1 MTPFPWSQKR
11 EQAARSVA
19 QGEGTSAEIATRL
32 GIALETLERWQ
43 QHPEFQAR
51 VRCHLE
57 AALTQGIAE
66 RLNRVQA
73 LDDRWLRMRRII
85 AERAASAEMQS
96 VPGGTSGLLIRT
108 VKGVGGGENFQVVD
122 EYAVDTGLLREL
134 REVEKQAAQEMGQW
148 TEKHEHT
155 AAESEPISLDAT
167 LDELRKLPPDELIRM
182 HREALGA
189 FADDDEE

>member
-1 MTPFPWSQKR
+1 MRPFLWSQKR

-19 QGEGTSAEIATRL
+19 QGEGTSAEIAARL
-32 GIALETLERWQ
+32 GIAPETLERWQ
-43 QHPEFQAR
+43 QHSEFQAR

-66 RLNRVQA
+66 RLNRVRA

-85 AERAASAEMQS
+85 AERAVSAEMQG
-96 VPGGTSGLLIRT
+96 VPGGTSGLLTHT
-108 VKGVGGGENFQVVD
+108 VKGVGGGENFQMVN

-155 AAESEPISLDAT
+155 AAENGPISLDAT
-167 LDELRKLPPDELIRM
+167 LDELRKLPPDELIRL
-182 HREALGA
+182 HRESLGA
-189 FADDDEE
+189 LADVGEE